1 VLEPDVRCV
10 VSAPLDPVVAGV
22 DVEPAGGESTAFW
35 FEVVGAG
42 DPVGDGA
49 WLGVALEEPPSFAR
63 RFARICMASVW
74 RSLLCFTGLYLLGLL
89 LAE

>member
-1 VLEPDVRCV
+1 M
-10 VSAPLDPVVAGV
+10 AGI
-22 DVEPAGGESTAFW
+22 DVEPAGGEGTTFW
-35 FEVVGAG
+35 FEDVGAG

-74 RSLLCFTGLYLLGLL
+74 RSLLCFTGSYLLGLL